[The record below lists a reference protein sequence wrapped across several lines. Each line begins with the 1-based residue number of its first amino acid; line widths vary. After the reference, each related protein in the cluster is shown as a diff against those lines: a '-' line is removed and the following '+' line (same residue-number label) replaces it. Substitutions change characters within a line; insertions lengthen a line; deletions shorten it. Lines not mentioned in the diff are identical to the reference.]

1 MILRKLAA
9 LQGEQQYNQAEKMRD
24 YYSRVRSQNPH
35 LSADAAWYQ
44 TANTALNRTRNGMGN
59 KEMQMFYNRYVAG
72 DPQQNSYNAKTRSMD
87 PMQYDK
93 WSRANPIKSNIASFT
108 SGLASGATF
117 GLVGSKQ
124 IAGYDDTVPTYD
136 TMSNRVNA
144 SSNAI
149 GNLIGGTAAFATAM
163 TGINRLRRGKA
174 IGKMLGKVMN
184 NKAATKV
191 MMGGKLVDRAT
202 RRAAAANRVSNRFNN
217 MSFGKEALRTTKR
230 WLVDPAKEAWRAVR
244 HPVRTFT
251 KKYNKYGPGV
261 WNRTKGITSG
271 VASLALPTFFASEYI
286 NPVTNLATGSLVN
299 KVDSPE
305 NMQQQY

>member
-1 MILRKLAA
+1 MGLIKLSA
-9 LQGEQQYNQAEKMRD
+9 LQGEQQYNQAQNMRD
-24 YYSRVRSQNPH
+24 YYRRVRTQNPH

-44 TANTALNRTRNGMGN
+44 TANTALNKTRNGMGN

-72 DPQQNSYNAKTRSMD
+72 DPQQGAYDPKSRGMD
-87 PMQYDK
+87 PAKYDQ
-93 WSRANPIKSNIASFT
+93 WSRNNPIKSNLASFT

-149 GNLIGGTAAFATAM
+149 GNLIGSTAAFATAM

-184 NKAATKV
+184 NKAATRV

-202 RRAAAANRVSNRFNN
+202 RRAAAANRISNRFKN
-217 MSFGKEALRTTKR
+217 MSFGKEALRTTKK
-230 WLVDPAKEAWRAVR
+230 WLVDPARDAWRAAR
-244 HPVRTFT
+244 HPINTFT
-251 KKYNKYGPGV
+251 RKYNKYGPGV
-261 WNRTKGITSG
+261 WNRTKGVVG
-271 VASLALPTFFASEYI
+271 GAAALALPTFFASEYI

-305 NMQQQY
+305 NMQQY